1 MSDRGR
7 FLMKPKKTFNVSQSG
22 LIADKELFRIW
33 FEFYKLALVSKD
45 GEVQKAIKKSK
56 RFYFDWG
63 SDDEIHFDDWW
74 KSHSHLFEDTD
85 SVRLMGADETQDGE
99 HLYVSV
105 PKTRSINVAL
115 DEFRELLTKQFN
127 ARSKRTHVPMHKYA
141 PTEVQGFKRETARL
155 HLELLKNVFNDE
167 SLRGQ
172 ALYDKVHKFLST
184 GRYKRKAH
192 LIPGHFAELTTGDED
207 AKRNVRRYKMRC
219 KRILVNVANGHFPG
233 KY

>member
-1 MSDRGR
+1 MRT
-7 FLMKPKKTFNVSQSG
+7 KKAFAVSQSG

-33 FEFYKLALVSKD
+33 FEFYKLALVSNNK
-45 GEVQKAIKKSK
+45 EIQSALKKSQ
-56 RFYFDWG
+56 RFYADWG
-63 SDDEIHFDDWW
+63 NDTQIHFDDWW
-74 KSHSHLFEDTD
+74 KTNSLLFVDTD
-85 SVRLMGADETQDGE
+85 AVRLMLEGETRDAG

-105 PKTRSINVAL
+105 PKTRSINVAV

-127 ARSKRTHVPMHKYA
+127 ARSKRTHVPQHRYA
-141 PTEVQGFKRETARL
+141 PTEVQGFKRDTARL

-172 ALYDKVHKFLST
+172 ALYDRVQKYLGSE
-184 GRYKRKAH
+184 RYKKKSNS
-192 LIPGHFAELTTGDED
+192 LPSQFAELTSGDED

-219 KRILVNVANGHFPG
+219 KRILLNVASGQFPG